1 MFSGLG
7 ADLASELD
15 KITDTIDPV
24 DWKTILNIDYL
35 GEASGLLEERMDA
48 LKKVLSPLF
57 ISMGGTVSDAL
68 TDAGLGLE
76 DLIEAYRKAQKAA
89 QTLRDDEAALLRQEA
104 ARSKQ
109 YQNTKTDADDKVIKT
124 NNVTKA
130 LQTQEEFMKKFD
142 EEVRQSTHLTKLQAK
157 AQQTLALRFLQ
168 SHITLKEFQEQSK
181 KLGFDTPDAG
191 VTNTSSMIERLNNM
205 RAEKAELPGL
215 IALLKEKHGVT
226 AEELKTLGLL
236 NNSPMENAVA
246 RLEMMREEKELAPE
260 LLKHLQAKY
269 NLTLKEA
276 EALGLINKAKLT
288 ASQQIAAALGDQKT
302 KLDEINATLGNT
314 TAIEAMAAQYGVSAE
329 AIIAALL
336 KAKAGLIDFKDEATT
351 VSGIIT
357 DTWDTMS
364 KNMAA
369 GIAQGIMKGEG
380 LFNSFSGFL
389 KNFANTVITQIIQKM
404 LVQPMIDQMTQF
416 GSSLMGGMSGGG
428 GGGGGGMG
436 GNILGGIMKFFAG
449 GFANG
454 GNIPSGKF
462 GVVGERGREFISGPA
477 TITPMDN
484 NINSNESQS
493 GVVVNFNINAISTQD
508 GTSFILEHKKEITGV
523 IQNAFNKRGKQGIY

>member
-1 MFSGLG
+1 
-7 ADLASELD
+7 
-15 KITDTIDPV
+15 
-24 DWKTILNIDYL
+24 
-35 GEASGLLEERMDA
+35 
-48 LKKVLSPLF
+48 
-57 ISMGGTVSDAL
+57 
-68 TDAGLGLE
+68 
-76 DLIEAYRKAQKAA
+76 
-89 QTLRDDEAALLRQEA
+89 
-104 ARSKQ
+104 
-109 YQNTKTDADDKVIKT
+109 
-124 NNVTKA
+124 
-130 LQTQEEFMKKFD
+130 
-142 EEVRQSTHLTKLQAK
+142 
-157 AQQTLALRFLQ
+157 
-168 SHITLKEFQEQSK
+168 
-181 KLGFDTPDAG
+181 
-191 VTNTSSMIERLNNM
+191 
-205 RAEKAELPGL
+205 
-215 IALLKEKHGVT
+215 
-226 AEELKTLGLL
+226 
-236 NNSPMENAVA
+236 
-246 RLEMMREEKELAPE
+246 
-260 LLKHLQAKY
+260 
-269 NLTLKEA
+269 
-276 EALGLINKAKLT
+276 
-288 ASQQIAAALGDQKT
+288 
-302 KLDEINATLGNT
+302 
-314 TAIEAMAAQYGVSAE
+314 
-329 AIIAALL
+329 
-336 KAKAGLIDFKDEATT
+336 
-351 VSGIIT
+351 
-357 DTWDTMS
+357 MS